1 MRKSNFALR
10 PQPSLLDE
18 ARQAAEAEG
27 VALNQL
33 INVAVAEKLSAL
45 RTEKY
50 FAEHP
55 VSFPF
60 LLDEDRQ
67 VTKRYGLYHRLGTDA
82 FNIAHPATLVVDRS
96 GVIRFLY
103 RGDGQADRA
112 PLEQVLDALR
122 KLQARE

>member
-1 MRKSNFALR
+1 MARFESIKDQIAGAGGN
-10 PQPSLLDE
+10 LLYI
-18 ARQAAEAEG
+18 AAEKRRG
-27 VALNQL
+27 FF
-33 INVAVAEKLSAL
+33 KP
-45 RTEKY
+45 EKY

-67 VTKRYGLYHRLGTDA
+67 VIKRYGLYHRLGTDA
-82 FNIAHPATLVVDRS
+82 FNIAHPATLVLDGG

-112 PLEQVLDALR
+112 PLEQVLDALK
-122 KLQARE
+122 KLQASG